1 MLRDAGRLCALAFGV
16 WLIALQGCASIVSGT
31 AQTVSVDT
39 PGCNG
44 ARCELSNDKGK
55 YFVAAT
61 PGTVVVNRSYNNL
74 QVVCTRDT
82 ATSDPLSVASTTKGM
97 AFGNILFGGVIGAG
111 VDVSS
116 GAAYDYPQ
124 TISVP
129 MQCSAGDEARI
140 SASAAPPAPNATRLG
155 LRVIRATGAEP
166 AGLLVTQVD
175 PASAAEKAGL
185 KLGDVLM
192 RANGSALPE
201 PEALATLVAALRE
214 PWVLELTVLREGA
227 TSTVRIE
234 SAPRQTSL

>member
-1 MLRDAGRLCALAFGV
+1 
-16 WLIALQGCASIVSGT
+16 
-31 AQTVSVDT
+31 
-39 PGCNG
+39 
-44 ARCELSNDKGK
+44 
-55 YFVAAT
+55 
-61 PGTVVVNRSYNNL
+61 
-74 QVVCTRDT
+74 
-82 ATSDPLSVASTTKGM
+82 
-97 AFGNILFGGVIGAG
+97 
-111 VDVSS
+111 
-116 GAAYDYPQ
+116 
-124 TISVP
+124 
-129 MQCSAGDEARI
+129 MQCSAGDEVRT
-140 SASAAPPAPNATRLG
+140 SASAALPAPNATRLG

>member
-1 MLRDAGRLCALAFGV
+1 MSSYFRGRLLLLAALTLG
-16 WLIALQGCASIVSGT
+16 LQGCASIVSGT
-31 AQTVSVDT
+31 MQSVSVET
-39 PGCNG
+39 PGCDG
-44 ARCELSNDKGK
+44 ARCEITNDKGK
-55 YFVAAT
+55 WFVPST
-61 PGTVVVNRSYNNL
+61 PGSVTVGRSYNNL
-74 QVVCTRDT
+74 QVVCTKGGV
-82 ATSDPLSVASTTKGM
+82 TSTPVSAASATKGM

-129 MQCSAGDEARI
+129 MQCGAAAEGATPTST
-140 SASAAPPAPNATRLG
+140 APPASNATRLG

-175 PASAAEKAGL
+175 PSSAAEKAGL
-185 KLGDVLM
+185 KVGDVLM

-214 PWVLELTVLREGA
+214 PWVLELTVLRESA

-234 SAPRQTSL
+234 SAPRQIEL